1 MITSTKE
8 NHALT
13 NCMNQLESIKED
25 YRNYKEAES
34 NDDYEAQDEIRES
47 VSNSALSVEF
57 RSGWYSSPE
66 SIADLKP
73 EEFKILLSW
82 GGPACRI
89 IGNLDQ
95 YSQPTDIEI
104 QYQDWG
110 TPWESLQ
117 LNPHYAGLNV
127 NITDD
132 IEALEWFCSCFYFG
146 E

>member
-13 NCMNQLESIKED
+13 NCMKKLESIKED
-25 YRNYKEAES
+25 YRNYKEAEG
-34 NDDYEAQDEIRES
+34 NDDYEAQDEIREQAQ
-47 VSNSALSVEF
+47 NQALSVEF
-57 RSGWYSSPE
+57 RSGWYSSLE
-66 SIADLKP
+66 ADLKP

-82 GGPACRI
+82 GGPACQI
-89 IGNLDQ
+89 IGKLNQ
-95 YSQPTDIEI
+95 YTEPTDIEI

-110 TPWESLQ
+110 TPWQSLQ

-127 NITDD
+127 NNITDD

>member
-47 VSNSALSVEF
+47 VLNSALSVEF

-95 YSQPTDIEI
+95 YNQPTDIEI

-132 IEALEWFCSCFYFG
+132 IEALEWFCNCFYFG

>member
-47 VSNSALSVEF
+47 VLNSALSVEF

-132 IEALEWFCSCFYFG
+132 IEALEWFCNCFYFG

>member
-1 MITSTKE
+1 MVTTTKE

-34 NDDYEAQDEIRES
+34 NDDYEAQDEIRQQAQ
-47 VSNSALSVEF
+47 NQALSVEF
-57 RSGWYSSPE
+57 RSGWYSSLE
-66 SIADLKP
+66 ADLKP

-89 IGNLDQ
+89 IGKLDQ
-95 YSQPTDIEI
+95 YTEPTDIEI

-117 LNPHYAGLNV
+117 LNPHYSGLNV

-132 IEALEWFCSCFYFG
+132 IKALEWFCSCFYFG

>member
-25 YRNYKEAES
+25 YRNYKEAEG
-34 NDDYEAQDEIRES
+34 NDDYEAQDEIRQQAQ
-47 VSNSALSVEF
+47 NQALSVEF
-57 RSGWYSSPE
+57 RSGWYSSLE
-66 SIADLKP
+66 ADLKP

-89 IGNLDQ
+89 IGKLDQ
-95 YSQPTDIEI
+95 YTEPTDIEI

-110 TPWESLQ
+110 TPWENLQ

-132 IEALEWFCSCFYFG
+132 IEALRWFCSCFYFG

>member
-1 MITSTKE
+1 MITTTKE

-13 NCMNQLESIKED
+13 NCMNHLESIKED
-25 YRNYKEAES
+25 YINYKEAER

-47 VSNSALSVEF
+47 VLNSALSLEF

-66 SIADLKP
+66 SVADLKP

-82 GGPACRI
+82 GGPACQI
-89 IGNLDQ
+89 IGNLDR
-95 YSQPTDIEI
+95 YNEPTDIEI

-110 TPWESLQ
+110 TPWQSLQ
-117 LNPHYAGLNV
+117 LNPHYAELNV

-132 IEALEWFCSCFYFG
+132 IEALKWFCSCFYFG

>member
-47 VSNSALSVEF
+47 ILNSALSVEF
-57 RSGWYSSPE
+57 RSGWTSNPE
-66 SIADLKP
+66 EMKP

-132 IEALEWFCSCFYFG
+132 IEALKWFCSCFYFG

>member
-13 NCMNQLESIKED
+13 NCMNQLESIKEN

-34 NDDYEAQDEIRES
+34 NDDYKAQDEIRES
-47 VSNSALSVEF
+47 VLNSALSVEF
-57 RSGWYSSPE
+57 RGGWYSSPE

-82 GGPACRI
+82 GGPACRV
-89 IGNLDQ
+89 IGDLDQ
-95 YSQPTDIEI
+95 YNQPTDIEI

-110 TPWESLQ
+110 TSWENLQ

>member
-47 VSNSALSVEF
+47 VLNSALSVEF
-57 RSGWYSSPE
+57 RSGWTSNPE
-66 SIADLKP
+66 EMKP
-73 EEFKILLSW
+73 EEFKILLST
-82 GGPACRI
+82 GGPACQI
-89 IGNLDQ
+89 VGKIDYG
-95 YSQPTDIEI
+95 SCEPIDIEI